1 MRHDSR
7 GLPVGTASPA
17 ALDAMERALWRFV
30 SFYGDP
36 LADCDAAIEADPG
49 WIAPALLRAAFLLS
63 VTEPGWVADAQLAI
77 AQAESRAAH
86 ATPRELAHLGALRE
100 CAAGRWTR
108 ACALWDAILVE
119 HPRDM
124 LALMSAH
131 LFDFYRGDAVNL
143 RQRVARVLP
152 EWPRDD
158 PLQPYVLGMHAFGLE
173 ECNLHSQAEAAGRAA
188 LDADARGPWAI
199 HAVAHVMEMQG
210 RFEEGS
216 DWLDARREQWAID
229 NGFAVHLWWHAALFR
244 LERMD
249 RPGALALYDANLGSA
264 DAQAIHL
271 LRLDAAALLWRLHLL
286 GIEGGERWKTLA
298 ERYAAARGEA
308 GFYAFNDVFALL
320 AFVGAGDLARAREV
334 LDEAERRAE
343 ADASGSDNRAMAREV
358 GLPLMRGLL
367 DFAEGRYDAAAAAM
381 QPVRSIAQRFGGSHA
396 QRDLIDQ
403 TLLAACAHGSAHSR
417 ALGRALLNERRMAK
431 PETPLTA
438 HWRSRVNPASA

>member
-1 MRHDSR
+1 MSHDAR
-7 GLPVGTASPA
+7 GLPVGTTSPA
-17 ALDAMERALWRFV
+17 ALEAMERALWRFV

-36 LADCDAAIEADPG
+36 LADCDAAAEADPG

-63 VTEPGWVADAQLAI
+63 VTEPGWVADARTALAD
-77 AQAESRAAH
+77 AEKGAAH

-100 CAAGRWTR
+100 CAAGRWAR

-119 HPRDM
+119 HPRDL

-158 PLQPYVLGMHAFGLE
+158 ALQPYVLGMHAFGLE
-173 ECNLHSQAEAAGRAA
+173 ECNLWPQAEAAGRAA
-188 LDADARGPWAI
+188 LEADARGPWAI

-210 RFEEGS
+210 RHDEGS
-216 DWLDARREQWAID
+216 QWLDQRREQWAID
-229 NGFAVHLWWHAALFR
+229 NGFAVHLWWHSALFR

-249 RPGALALYDANLGSA
+249 RAGAMALYDANLGGA

-271 LRLDAAALLWRLHLL
+271 LRLDAAALLWRLQLL
-286 GIEGGERWKTLA
+286 GSDVGARWKTLA
-298 ERYAAARGEA
+298 ERYAAARDEA

-320 AFVGAGDLARAREV
+320 AFVGAGDLARAREIAS
-334 LDEAERRAE
+334 EAERRAE

-358 GLPLMRGLL
+358 GLPLMRAMI
-367 DFAEGRYDAAAAAM
+367 DFAQGRFDAAVEAM
-381 QPVRSIAQRFGGSHA
+381 QPVRAIAQRFGGSHA

-403 TLLAACAHGSAHSR
+403 TLLAACACGSQRSR
-417 ALGRALLNERRMAK
+417 ALGRALLNERRLAK
-431 PETPLTA
+431 PVTPLTA
-438 HWRSRVNPASA
+438 HWRSRLNPASA